1 MKYIIEHLDE
11 ELSQW
16 SMWEYEQISKT
27 VGKGSLIFTNIKD
40 EKENNEKQKENL
52 EKLKKLGTVK
62 QEQVNELKIDM
73 KKACLL
79 DPSAGK
85 TLCPEDADTFDFLI
99 FGGILGDN
107 PPQGRTEKLLSPRL
121 KGIEKRNLGEM
132 QMSTDNAV
140 KTAKM
145 IVEDKIPFEKIK
157 FIDEYELEITEK
169 ESVVLPYRY
178 VFDDG
183 KPFMH
188 KKLLE
193 YLKEHPF
200 D

>member
-11 ELSQW
+11 DLSQW

-27 VGKGSLIFTNIKD
+27 VGKENLIFSNLHSIK
-40 EKENNEKQKENL
+40 NKQNL
-52 EKLKKLGTVK
+52 EKLKDLGETK
-62 QEQVNELKIDM
+62 EEPINELKQIDP
-73 KKACLL
+73 KRACLL
-79 DPSAGK
+79 DPSAER
-85 TLCPEDADTFDFLI
+85 TLCPEDADKFDFLI

-107 PPQGRTEKLLSPRL
+107 PPQKRTEKLLSPRL
-121 KGIEKRNLGEM
+121 PGIQKRNLGDM

-145 IVEDKIPFEKIK
+145 IVEDGIPFDKIE
-157 FIDEYELEITEK
+157 FIDNYELKITEK

-178 VFDDG
+178 LFEDN

-188 KKLLE
+188 KKLLK
-193 YLKEHPF
+193 YLREHPF
-200 D
+200 G